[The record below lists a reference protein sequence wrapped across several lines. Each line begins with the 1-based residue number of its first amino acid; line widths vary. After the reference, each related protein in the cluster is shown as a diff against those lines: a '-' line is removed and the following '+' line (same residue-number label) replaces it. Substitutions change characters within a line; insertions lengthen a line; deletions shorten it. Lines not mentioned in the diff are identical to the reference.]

1 METENQDK
9 EITTSTTPKS
19 RKLII
24 LIAILI
30 IPLLLFLVVS
40 QMNSSNTTTPPAAP
54 VQVAQ
59 SPKATDLINQ
69 SLVAYNQKEY
79 QKCIDLCNQ
88 AIAIDP
94 NAVVAYSNIC
104 ASYNNLQ
111 EWDKAIVA
119 GEKAISIDP
128 TFPLAIGN
136 LAAAKE
142 GKSKAT
148 QQ

>member
-1 METENQDK
+1 MEKETQDQ
-9 EITTSTTPKS
+9 EITTSTAPKT
-19 RKLII
+19 KNLII

-30 IPLLLFLVVS
+30 IPILLYLVVS

-94 NAVVAYSNIC
+94 NSVTAYSNIC
-104 ASYNNLQ
+104 ASYNNMQ
-111 EWDKAIVA
+111 EWDKAIEA
-119 GEKAISIDP
+119 GEKAVSIDP

-136 LAAAKE
+136 LGAAKE
-142 GKSKAT
+142 GKSKAS